1 MELADD
7 EMLLTIL
14 LRHDQSQNLEQI
26 QQRLAATQWWDR
38 FPPAG
43 IDIVS
48 WHVVMGIGQ
57 IVTLKVPARR
67 LAEVNVEVERSAWG
81 VFETE
86 FHPSYDFVPVR
97 QRLADEW
104 RARRRVDNDN
114 DNDNDNDRGAS

>member
-1 MELADD
+1 VVVELADD

-57 IVTLKVPARR
+57 IVTLKVPAHR

-81 VFETE
+81 VFD
-86 FHPSYDFVPVR
+86 DFVPVR